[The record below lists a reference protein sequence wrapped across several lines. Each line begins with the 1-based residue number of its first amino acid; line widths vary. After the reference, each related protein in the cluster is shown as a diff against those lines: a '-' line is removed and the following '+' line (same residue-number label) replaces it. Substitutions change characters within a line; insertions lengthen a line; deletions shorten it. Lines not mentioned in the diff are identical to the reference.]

1 MLYTRRR
8 APNAEAHQLLAG
20 IPDDDPELL
29 AVLKGIKTPVLALRQ
44 IVESGP
50 HGLTVVHSDINRGL
64 LKTFIRYPSFR
75 TNDHWS

>member
-29 AVLKGIKTPVLALRQ
+29 AVLKGIKTPVLALRR
-44 IVESGP
+44 S
-50 HGLTVVHSDINRGL
+50 SRAD
-64 LKTFIRYPSFR
+64 R
-75 TNDHWS
+75 TA